1 VVPTRNLPQGV
12 SALLAY
18 DPAGGVEANSERMAE
33 AIQSVRAVEVTR
45 AVRDSSF
52 NGHDIK
58 VDDVIAIVDDEI
70 TQVGD
75 SYRSVIEAVL
85 DAEAQSPELVTVY
98 RGADV
103 SAKEAGSLVSALRKK
118 HAGVEFEMHDGGQEH
133 YPYVLSLE

>member
-1 VVPTRNLPQGV
+1 VDTNC
-12 SALLAY
+12 
-18 DPAGGVEANSERMAE
+18 ERMAE

-45 AVRDSSF
+45 AVRDSTF
-52 NGHDIK
+52 NGHEIK
-58 VDDVIAIVDDEI
+58 EGDVIAIVDDEI

-85 DAEAQSPELVTVY
+85 DAETHPPELVTVY

-103 SAKEAGSLVSALRKK
+103 SAKEATSLVTAVRKK
-118 HAGVEFEMHDGGQEH
+118 HPGVEFELHDGGQEH